1 MTTFAYPSLRSLY
14 IEPHRDGLCLSSAT
28 GFVVDTVAGP
38 HLITN
43 LHVVT
48 GRHPVTCK
56 VNAIPNELVI
66 YHHKKGCLGEWAAR
80 SEPLVSDNWHLW
92 REHPT
97 LGDKAGFVAVPLT
110 NLQDVDLFYVDPVH
124 PWFAEYEDDRS
135 DDFLLGPSDMVSV
148 VGFPFGKSSSGYLPI
163 WVTGFLA
170 SELSEDYDRLPIHLI
185 DSRTRPGQ
193 SGSPVFA
200 YRSGGAVTT
209 ESGTVT
215 VFNGP
220 VAKFLGVYSGRIQ
233 NDSDLGMVWKA
244 SALAEL
250 IQSLGH

>member
-1 MTTFAYPSLRSLY
+1 MTIFAYPSLRSLY
-14 IEPHRDGLCLSSAT
+14 IEPHRDGVCLSSAT

-48 GRHPVTCK
+48 GRHLVTCK
-56 VNAIPNELVI
+56 VNAIPDELVI
-66 YHHKKGCLGEWAAR
+66 YHHKKGCLGEWVAR

-92 REHPT
+92 REHPR
-97 LGDKAGFVAVPLT
+97 LGDKADFVALPLT
-110 NLQDVDLFYVDPVH
+110 NLEAVDLYYVDPLH
-124 PWFAEYEDDRS
+124 PWHAEHRGDKNGD
-135 DDFLLGPSDMVSV
+135 LLLRPSDMVSV
-148 VGFPFGKSSSGYLPI
+148 VGFPFGKSSSGYAPI

-170 SELSEDYDRLPIHLI
+170 SELSECYQGLPVHLI

-193 SGSPVFA
+193 SGSPVFV
-200 YRSGGAVTT
+200 YRSGGAVPTKP
-209 ESGTVT
+209 GAVT

-220 VAKFLGVYSGRIQ
+220 VTKFLGVYSGRI
-233 NDSDLGMVWKA
+233 NKDSDLGMVWKA

-250 IQSLGH
+250 IKSIGN